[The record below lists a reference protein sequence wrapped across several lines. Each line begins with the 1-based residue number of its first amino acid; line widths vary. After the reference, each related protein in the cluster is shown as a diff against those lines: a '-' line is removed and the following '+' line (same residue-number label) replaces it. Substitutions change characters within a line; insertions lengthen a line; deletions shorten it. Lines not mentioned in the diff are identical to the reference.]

1 MEKEGS
7 EEHLPQSEK
16 KFSPSSQGQLF
27 WQCLHVSIH
36 RPSSP
41 SLSAKAQ
48 VRNSLLSLP
57 FTSLVVCRCGFS
69 SLSLFSVR
77 VLTNHLPSKGCLS
90 IRRKVKGL
98 LSASVPPFS
107 VFFFLGLPKC
117 STVHVPSRV
126 WMFYIRSNDQR
137 RDGRC
142 PWSRGQWPGL
152 VSHTSALIMRHL
164 VRLVLLALQHLY
176 FWLPNGSLCIYMTL
190 DALVLSLLG

>member
-7 EEHLPQSEK
+7 EEHLPHSEK
-16 KFSPSSQGQLF
+16 KFPPPLKANCFGSASMCPYIVHTSPL
-27 WQCLHVSIH
+27 
-36 RPSSP
+36 
-41 SLSAKAQ
+41 LSAKAQ
-48 VRNSLLSLP
+48 VRSSLLSMS

-152 VSHTSALIMRHL
+152 VPHTSALIMRHL
-164 VRLVLLALQHLY
+164 VRLILLALQHLY
-176 FWLPNGSLCIYMTL
+176 FWLPNGSLCVYVTL
-190 DALVLSLLG
+190 DAPVLPL